1 MKKRAFWGG
10 MAAAVGAMLALGAC
24 GNPIARLTT
33 ERAIGNAVSKEFA
46 QPGLNLQISLAVTP
60 GQLLRI
66 NQIEHGDSSFTPRV
80 ASALSRTSL
89 VVNVYPGHG
98 ESLQSKQFASDPNN
112 QYQVALQVGGA
123 KLVEVRY
130 LNDLLYARA
139 DVTKLLSDF
148 GAPPPTASKVH
159 SELRQGDQFVHGL
172 SALGEGDWVSANLNA
187 LAPMLKPGASNS
199 SNAPASEPNVSKLL
213 SDLKSALTSNTSYAN
228 LGTHGGRTEYQLK
241 VPARDFVRALKSTLP
256 SDLAGIAGGTGV
268 PGVGSV
274 ASQASKALNQ
284 AQTEIP
290 PGQTIAIQLWVKD
303 NKAQEV
309 DLDINQFVHK
319 FPFAVPL
326 RFVLAGG
333 TPVTAPSGVT
343 SLDFPSV
350 SGLLGGLMGGSL
362 TPS

>member
-1 MKKRAFWGG
+1 
-10 MAAAVGAMLALGAC
+10 MAAVAGAVLALGAC
-24 GNPIARLTT
+24 GNPIAHLTT

-46 QPGLNLQISLAVTP
+46 QPGLNLQISLGVTP

-66 NQIEHGDSSFTPRV
+66 NGIEHGDSSFAPQV

-98 ESLQSKQFASDPNN
+98 ESLQSKQFASDPDN
-112 QYQVALQVGGA
+112 QYQVALQVGTA
-123 KLVEVRY
+123 RLVEMRY
-130 LNDLLYARA
+130 VGDLLYARA
-139 DVTKLLSDF
+139 DLAKLLSDF
-148 GAPPPTASKVH
+148 GAPPPTPSKVQ
-159 SELRQGDQFVHGL
+159 SELEQGNHFVPGL
-172 SALGEGDWVSANLNA
+172 SALGQGDWVSANLNA
-187 LAPMLKPGASNS
+187 LAPMLKPGASKS
-199 SNAPASEPNVSKLL
+199 SNAPASRANVSKLL
-213 SDLKSALTSNTSYAN
+213 NDLKSALTSNTSYSN
-228 LGTHGGRTEYQLK
+228 LGTHAGRTEYQLK
-241 VPARDFVRALKSTLP
+241 VQARDFVRTLASTLP
-256 SDLAGIAGGTGV
+256 NDLAGIAGGTGV

-274 ASQASKALNQ
+274 ASQVSKALNQ
-284 AQTEIP
+284 AQTDIP

-333 TPVTAPSGVT
+333 SPVTVPSGVT
-343 SLDFPSV
+343 PLDFSKV
-350 SGLLGGLMGGSL
+350 SGLLGGLMGASP